1 MNRQIHWIG
10 ALMCAVL
17 ITGCSTVEI
26 VKPVNVSGSGIHLP
40 VSSVVAFIGES
51 GPLGR
56 EGGPLG
62 SECWQALKA
71 VEAQGSKSG
80 TVVVLQLLTC
90 LTQFETA
97 LEKALTDRGFTL
109 STDQDIKDAL
119 HIKIQAADCKLSIW
133 QLYNVEGGQRV
144 PQGQPS
150 VGLNSVL
157 FRIEYLD
164 VKKQTLGVIQRNWY
178 SSDSFEQP
186 AKEVAEF
193 TRKTF
198 ATKK

>member
-26 VKPVNVSGSGIHLP
+26 VKPVNVSGSAINLP
-40 VSSVVAFIGES
+40 VSSVVTLVGES

-62 SECWQALKA
+62 PECWQALKA
-71 VEAQGSKSG
+71 AEAQGSKSG

-97 LEKALTDRGFTL
+97 LGKALTDRGFTL
-109 STDQDIKDAL
+109 STDQDIEDAL
-119 HIKIQAADCKLSIW
+119 YIKIQAADCKLSVW
-133 QLYNVEGGQRV
+133 QVYKVEGGQRV

-150 VGLNSVL
+150 VGVNSVL
-157 FRIEYLD
+157 LRIEYLD
-164 VKKQTLGVIQRNWY
+164 VKKQTLGVIQQNWY
-178 SSDSFEQP
+178 SSDSLEQP

-198 ATKK
+198 AAKK